1 MKYLNYQQLIPLRD
15 ALDRLLMFVKALP
28 CQETPYFYHY
38 LDTMK
43 HNIELYVKLENGNM
57 DLLEVL
63 LQKDWNHAN
72 KNLFGIPSFDYFQK
86 NEDTVELFWEYLEL
100 LDEVKKYFR

>member
-1 MKYLNYQQLIPLRD
+1 MNNFNYRQLIPLRD
-15 ALDRLLMFVKALP
+15 ALDRLMMFVKTLP

-43 HNIELYVKLENGNM
+43 NNIDLYVRVGNGNL

-63 LQKDWNHAN
+63 LRKDWDQAN
-72 KNLFGIPSFDYFQK
+72 NIFFGIPSFDFFQK

-100 LDEVKKYFR
+100 LDEVKKYF